1 MARKYIEKNYERPF
15 FDKLLRNFLSI
26 TLPNVRYFKVASF
39 FVKIGKPF
47 SFLFPKKIKNMIGL
61 MPTSFPKKLLKNQ
74 EIYRAKGKKIA
85 RVALLTGCVQ
95 KEISPQ
101 INEST
106 IRLLNR
112 HGVEVV
118 VMKKILVTRKL
129 LKDCED
135 KAIKTF
141 EAKLNTNDELYSQS
155 KLIELSQGCDAV
167 LTSLTDKMDEET
179 INKLPETVK
188 VISNFAVGFGN
199 IDLEAAKKRGIAVT
213 NTPEV
218 LSDATAEIG
227 ILLILGAC
235 RRAAEGIEAAKE
247 SNWKWSA
254 DYLIGK
260 QLTGS
265 RLGILGMGRIGQKI
279 AKIAKSLGMII
290 HYHNRSKLSDDKEQ
304 GAIYHDSLKSLFSV
318 SDVLSICCP
327 ATKETVN
334 LINKETVE
342 YFPKGAVITNVARGD
357 IVDDDAL
364 IDALNRRKIYAAGL
378 DVYKGEPNLNPGYL
392 KIKTAFILPHLGSA
406 TKDTRT
412 AMANLAIDNIDEF
425 FNTGN
430 CKNKVN

>member
-1 MARKYIEKNYERPF
+1 
-15 FDKLLRNFLSI
+15 
-26 TLPNVRYFKVASF
+26 
-39 FVKIGKPF
+39 
-47 SFLFPKKIKNMIGL
+47 
-61 MPTSFPKKLLKNQ
+61 
-74 EIYRAKGKKIA
+74 
-85 RVALLTGCVQ
+85 
-95 KEISPQ
+95 
-101 INEST
+101 
-106 IRLLNR
+106 
-112 HGVEVV
+112 
-118 VMKKILVTRKL
+118 MKKILITRKL
-129 LKDCED
+129 LKASEE
-135 KAIKTF
+135 KAAELF
-141 EAKLNTNDELYSQS
+141 ETKFNSNDELYSQS

-167 LTSLTDKMDEET
+167 VTFLSDKMDADT
-179 INKLPETVK
+179 INKLPDTVK

-218 LSDATAEIG
+218 LTDATAEIG

-235 RRAAEGIEAAKE
+235 RRVSEGIEAARE
-247 SNWKWSA
+247 SSWKWSA

-290 HYHNRSKLSDDKEQ
+290 HYHNRSKLSEDKEQ

-342 YFPKGAVITNVARGD
+342 YFPTGAVITNVARGD
-357 IVDDDAL
+357 IVDDEAL
-364 IDALNRRKIYAAGL
+364 IDALHRRKIYAAGL

-392 KIKTAFILPHLGSA
+392 KIKSVFILPHLGSA
-406 TKDTRT
+406 TKHTRT

-430 CKNKVN
+430 CKNNVN